1 MKIVLLLLPLLV
13 LGCGSINQTRYADT
27 APFVKDARLHTPQ
40 TLPAVSLA
48 IVKTGESPSLES
60 LFYRGG
66 NWFTPRVGAH
76 SAVWVKHP
84 QGNLLFDT
92 GLGANIDRQFGE
104 GMPFW
109 QKPFMAYKNHHA
121 AHTLLADEFKTN
133 LLSKIILSHLHWDH
147 ASGIKDFPG
156 VEVWTTQQEYDGATD
171 PSAPAG
177 VYIPS
182 QYAGGDINWRFIQ
195 FNPVA
200 YENFA
205 QSLDVYRDGSV
216 VLVPLPGHAVGALGM
231 FVNLQSGKRFF
242 FTGDTTWTLEGFQ
255 LPAHKFW
262 ASSWLVDQDADE
274 TARTV
279 LKVRRLMHEYPRML
293 VVPTHDDKA
302 QAAIG
307 FFPKFIHE

>member
-1 MKIVLLLLPLLV
+1 MKIVLLLSPLLV
-13 LGCGSINQTRYADT
+13 LGCGSINETRYADAT
-27 APFVKDARLHTPQ
+27 PFVADARLQRPR

-48 IVKTGESPSLES
+48 IVKTAESPSLEA

-66 NWFTPRVGAH
+66 SWFKPRVGAH

-84 QGNLLFDT
+84 KGNLLFDT
-92 GLGANIDRQFGE
+92 GFGANIDRQFSE

-121 AHTLLADEFKTN
+121 ARTLLADEFKN
-133 LLSKIILSHLHWDH
+133 NPLSKIILSHLHWDH

-156 VEVWTTQQEYDGATD
+156 VEVWTTQQEYDSATD
-171 PSAPAG
+171 PNAPDG

-182 QYAGGDINWRFIQ
+182 QYTGGAINWRFIQ

-216 VLVPLPGHAVGALGM
+216 VLVSLPGHAAGAIGM
-231 FVNLQSGKRFF
+231 FVNLPSGKRFF
-242 FTGDTTWTLEGFQ
+242 FSGDTTWTLEGFQ
-255 LPAHKFW
+255 VPAHKFW
-262 ASSWLVDQDADE
+262 AASWLVDQDADE
-274 TARTV
+274 TERTI
-279 LKVRRLMHEYPRML
+279 LKVRHLMHEYPQML

-307 FFPKFIHE
+307 FFPKLIHE

>member
-1 MKIVLLLLPLLV
+1 MKIVFLPLPLLV
-13 LGCGSINQTRYADT
+13 FGCGSINETRYADAT
-27 APFVKDARLHTPQ
+27 PFVKDARLHTPQ
-40 TLPAVSLA
+40 SLPDVSLA
-48 IVKTGESPSLES
+48 IVKTAESHSLEA

-66 NWFTPRVGAH
+66 SWFTPRVGAH

-84 QGNLLFDT
+84 RGNLLFDT
-92 GLGANIDRQFGE
+92 GLGANINRQFSE

-121 AHTLLADEFKTN
+121 ARTLLADEFKN
-133 LLSKIILSHLHWDH
+133 NPLSKIILSHLHWDH
-147 ASGIKDFPG
+147 ASGIKDFPD
-156 VEVWTTQQEYDGATD
+156 VEVWTTQQEYKSATD
-171 PSAPAG
+171 QNAPAG

-182 QYAGGDINWRFIQ
+182 QYSGAATNWRFIQ

-200 YENFA
+200 YENFE

-216 VLVPLPGHAVGALGM
+216 VLVPLPGHAAGAIGM

-242 FTGDTTWTLEGFQ
+242 FSGDTTWALEGFQ
-255 LPAHKFW
+255 IPAHKFW
-262 ASSWLVDQDADE
+262 ASSWLVDQDPDE
-274 TARTV
+274 TGRAI
-279 LKVRRLMHEYPRML
+279 LKVRRLMHEYPQMR